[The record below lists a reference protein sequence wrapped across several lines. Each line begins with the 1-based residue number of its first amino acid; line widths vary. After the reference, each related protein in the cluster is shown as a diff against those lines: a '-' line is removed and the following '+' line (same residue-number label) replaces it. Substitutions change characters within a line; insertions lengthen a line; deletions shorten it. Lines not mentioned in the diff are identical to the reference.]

1 MCCAEVITF
10 DLGHL
15 SAVCVSAMLL
25 QSCPT
30 LCDPMDCGSTDS
42 SVHGILRQE
51 YWTELPCLLQGLF
64 PSEGKPVSLTSRV
77 LDHWHHSAGYMP
89 ITQDGRTETW
99 KVKVT
104 RLKVCSLQE
113 LRLRREPGNS
123 DFRDLAFNKSMLLSS
138 GEGTTQRREH
148 ISSVKNSR
156 KGAGGLWV

>member
-1 MCCAEVITF
+1 M
-10 DLGHL
+10 
-15 SAVCVSAMLL
+15 
-25 QSCPT
+25 
-30 LCDPMDCGSTDS
+30 
-42 SVHGILRQE
+42 
-51 YWTELPCLLQGLF
+51 
-64 PSEGKPVSLTSRV
+64 
-77 LDHWHHSAGYMP
+77 
-89 ITQDGRTETW
+89 
-99 KVKVT
+99 KVT